1 MTKENNRGRESKR
14 YRVSLVEQK
23 TERVLWQRHFT
34 KPLLWLSVIAA
45 ALIGAAL
52 VFCLVAFTPLRT
64 TIPGYPDARTS
75 NMAVQNALKI
85 DSLEQII
92 TRWDLYAENLRRVVS
107 GEQPLN
113 IDSVLRV
120 KAPLDS
126 LPADAAALE
135 QRESLL
141 REEVVRSGQGLQDG
155 KGRKAPIEGRHFIPP
170 LKGVVSAEYDPV
182 HHPYLDIS
190 APAGSPVVSVLDGTV
205 VFAGWSD
212 EMGYTIAVQHAGD
225 LLTFYKRNQ
234 KLLKA
239 TGDKVTAGTS
249 IALVGQ
255 TGSAENATTGD
266 HLHFELWYGG
276 EPVNPVQYINF

>member
-52 VFCLVAFTPLRT
+52 VWCLVAFTPLRT
-64 TIPGYPDARTS
+64 TIPGYPDARTR

-141 REEVVRSGQGLQDG
+141 REEVVRSGQGFQDG

>member
-1 MTKENNRGRESKR
+1 MTKENKQVRESGK
-14 YRVSLVEQK
+14 YRVSVVEQK

-34 KPLLWLSVIAA
+34 KPLLWLSILAA
-45 ALIGAAL
+45 VLIGAAL
-52 VFCLVAFTPLRT
+52 VWCLIAFTPLRA
-64 TIPGYPDARTS
+64 TIPGYPDARTR

-85 DSLEQII
+85 DSLERMI
-92 TRWDLYAENLRRVVS
+92 TRWDLYAENLRRVVE
-107 GEQPLN
+107 GEEPLN

-120 KAPLDS
+120 KAPVDS
-126 LPADAAALE
+126 LPADAAALS
-135 QRESLL
+135 QRDSLL
-141 REEVVRSGQGLQDG
+141 RQEVTRSQGLQDG
-155 KGRKAPIEGRHFIPP
+155 KGRSKVTLEGRHFIPP
-170 LKGVVSAEYDPV
+170 LKGVVSAEYDPLK
-182 HHPYLDIS
+182 HPYLDIS

-212 EMGYTIAVQHAGD
+212 EMGYTIGVQHAGD
-225 LLTFYKRNQ
+225 ILTFYKRNQ

-239 TGDKVTAGTS
+239 VGDKVTAGTS

>member
-1 MTKENNRGRESKR
+1 MTKENKQVRESGK
-14 YRVSLVEQK
+14 YRVSVVEQK
-23 TERVLWQRHFT
+23 TERVPWQRHFT
-34 KPLLWLSVIAA
+34 KPLLWLSILAA
-45 ALIGAAL
+45 VLIGAAL
-52 VFCLVAFTPLRT
+52 VWCLIAFTPLRA
-64 TIPGYPDARTS
+64 TIPGYPDARTR

-85 DSLEQII
+85 DSLERMI
-92 TRWDLYAENLRRVVS
+92 TRWDLYAENLRRVVE
-107 GEQPLN
+107 GEEPLN

-120 KAPLDS
+120 KAPVDS
-126 LPADAAALE
+126 LPADAAALS
-135 QRESLL
+135 QRDSLL
-141 REEVVRSGQGLQDG
+141 RQEVTRSQDLQDG
-155 KGRKAPIEGRHFIPP
+155 KSRQVTLEGRHFIPP
-170 LKGVVSAEYDPV
+170 LKGVVSAEYDPLK
-182 HHPYLDIS
+182 HPYLDIS

-212 EMGYTIAVQHAGD
+212 EMGYTIGVQHAGD
-225 LLTFYKRNQ
+225 ILTFYKRNQ

-239 TGDKVTAGTS
+239 VGDKVTAGTS

>member
-1 MTKENNRGRESKR
+1 MTKENKQVRESGK
-14 YRVSLVEQK
+14 YRVSVVEQK

-34 KPLLWLSVIAA
+34 KPLLWLSILAA
-45 ALIGAAL
+45 VLIGAAL
-52 VFCLVAFTPLRT
+52 VWCLIAFTPLRT
-64 TIPGYPDARTS
+64 TIPGYPDARTR

-85 DSLEQII
+85 DSLERMI
-92 TRWDLYAENLRRVVS
+92 TRWDLYAENLRRVVE
-107 GEQPLN
+107 GEEPLN

-120 KAPLDS
+120 KAPVDS
-126 LPADAAALE
+126 LPADAAALA
-135 QRESLL
+135 QRDSLL
-141 REEVVRSGQGLQDG
+141 RQEVTRSQGLQDG
-155 KGRKAPIEGRHFIPP
+155 KNRRVTLEGRHFIPP
-170 LKGVVSAEYDPV
+170 LKGVVSAEYDPLK
-182 HHPYLDIS
+182 HPYLDIS

-212 EMGYTIAVQHAGD
+212 EMGYTIGVQHAGD
-225 LLTFYKRNQ
+225 ILTFYKRNQ

-239 TGDKVTAGTS
+239 VGDKVTAGTS

>member
-23 TERVLWQRHFT
+23 TERVLGQRHFT

-52 VFCLVAFTPLRT
+52 VWCLIAFTPLRV
-64 TIPGYPDARTS
+64 TIPGYPDARTR

>member
-1 MTKENNRGRESKR
+1 MTKENKQVRESGK
-14 YRVSLVEQK
+14 YRVSVVEQK

-34 KPLLWLSVIAA
+34 KPLLWLSILAA
-45 ALIGAAL
+45 VLIGAAL
-52 VFCLVAFTPLRT
+52 VWCLIAFTPLRA
-64 TIPGYPDARTS
+64 TIPGYPDARTR

-85 DSLEQII
+85 DSLERMI
-92 TRWDLYAENLRRVVS
+92 TRWDLYAENLRRVVE
-107 GEQPLN
+107 GEEPLN

-120 KAPLDS
+120 KAPVDS
-126 LPADAAALE
+126 LPADAAALA
-135 QRESLL
+135 QRDSLL
-141 REEVVRSGQGLQDG
+141 RQEVTRSQGLQDG
-155 KGRKAPIEGRHFIPP
+155 KGRSKVTLEGRHFIPP
-170 LKGVVSAEYDPV
+170 LKGVVSAEYDPLK
-182 HHPYLDIS
+182 HPYLDIS

-212 EMGYTIAVQHAGD
+212 EMGYTIGVQHAGD
-225 LLTFYKRNQ
+225 ILTFYKRNQ

-239 TGDKVTAGTS
+239 VGDKVTAGTS

>member
-34 KPLLWLSVIAA
+34 KPLLWLSVIAV

-52 VFCLVAFTPLRT
+52 VWCLVAFTPLRT
-64 TIPGYPDARTS
+64 TIPGYPDARTR

-155 KGRKAPIEGRHFIPP
+155 KGRKTPIEGRHFIPP

>member
-1 MTKENNRGRESKR
+1 MTKENKQVRESGK
-14 YRVSLVEQK
+14 YRVSVVEQK

-34 KPLLWLSVIAA
+34 KPLLWLSILAA
-45 ALIGAAL
+45 VLIGAAL
-52 VFCLVAFTPLRT
+52 VWCLIAFTPLRA
-64 TIPGYPDARTS
+64 TIPGYPDARTR

-85 DSLEQII
+85 DSLERMI
-92 TRWDLYAENLRRVVS
+92 TRWDLYAENLRRVVE
-107 GEQPLN
+107 GEEPLN

-120 KAPLDS
+120 KAPVDS
-126 LPADAAALE
+126 LPADAAALA
-135 QRESLL
+135 QRDSLL
-141 REEVVRSGQGLQDG
+141 RQEVTRSQGLQDG
-155 KGRKAPIEGRHFIPP
+155 KGRSRVTLEGRHFIPP
-170 LKGVVSAEYDPV
+170 LKGVVSAEYDPLK
-182 HHPYLDIS
+182 HPYLDIS

-212 EMGYTIAVQHAGD
+212 EMGYTIGVQHAGD
-225 LLTFYKRNQ
+225 ILTFYKRNQ

>member
-1 MTKENNRGRESKR
+1 MTKENKQVRESGK
-14 YRVSLVEQK
+14 YRVSVVEQK

-34 KPLLWLSVIAA
+34 KPLLWLSILAA
-45 ALIGAAL
+45 VLIGAAL
-52 VFCLVAFTPLRT
+52 VWCLIAFTPLRA
-64 TIPGYPDARTS
+64 TIPGYPDARTR

-85 DSLEQII
+85 DSLERMI
-92 TRWDLYAENLRRVVS
+92 TRWDLYAENLRRVVE
-107 GEQPLN
+107 GEEPLN

-120 KAPLDS
+120 KAPVDS
-126 LPADAAALE
+126 LPADAAALA
-135 QRESLL
+135 QRDSLL
-141 REEVVRSGQGLQDG
+141 RQEVTRSQGLQDG
-155 KGRKAPIEGRHFIPP
+155 KGRSKVTLEGRHFIPP
-170 LKGVVSAEYDPV
+170 LKGVVSAEYDPLK
-182 HHPYLDIS
+182 HPYLDIS

-212 EMGYTIAVQHAGD
+212 EMGYTIGVQHAGD

-239 TGDKVTAGTS
+239 VGDKVTAGTS

>member
-1 MTKENNRGRESKR
+1 MTKENKQVRESGK
-14 YRVSLVEQK
+14 YRVSVVEQK

-34 KPLLWLSVIAA
+34 KPLLWLSILAA
-45 ALIGAAL
+45 VLIGAAL
-52 VFCLVAFTPLRT
+52 VWCLIAFTPLRT
-64 TIPGYPDARTS
+64 TIPGYPDARTR

-85 DSLEQII
+85 DSLERMI
-92 TRWDLYAENLRRVVS
+92 TRWDLYAENLRRVVE
-107 GEQPLN
+107 GEEPLN

-120 KAPLDS
+120 KAPVDS
-126 LPADAAALE
+126 LPADAAALA
-135 QRESLL
+135 QRDSLL
-141 REEVVRSGQGLQDG
+141 RQEVTRSQGIQAG
-155 KGRKAPIEGRHFIPP
+155 KGRSKVTLEGRHFIPP
-170 LKGVVSAEYDPV
+170 LKGVVSAEYDPLK
-182 HHPYLDIS
+182 HPYLDIS

-212 EMGYTIAVQHAGD
+212 EMGYTIGVQHAGD

-239 TGDKVTAGTS
+239 VGDKVTAGTS

>member
-1 MTKENNRGRESKR
+1 MTKENKQVRESKK

-23 TERVLWQRHFT
+23 SERVLWQRHFT
-34 KPLLWLSVIAA
+34 MPLLWLSIIAA
-45 ALIGAAL
+45 VLIGAAL
-52 VFCLVAFTPLRT
+52 VWCLIAFTPLRT
-64 TIPGYPDARTS
+64 TIPGYPDARTR

-85 DSLEQII
+85 DSLERMI
-92 TRWDLYAENLRRVVS
+92 TRWDLYAENLRRVVE
-107 GEQPLN
+107 GEEPLN

-120 KAPLDS
+120 KPPVDS
-126 LPADAAALE
+126 LPADAAALA
-135 QRESLL
+135 QRDSLL
-141 REEVVRSGQGLQDG
+141 RQEVTRSQGLQDG
-155 KGRKAPIEGRHFIPP
+155 KGRSKITLEGRHFIPP
-170 LKGVVSAEYDPV
+170 LKGVVSAEYDPLK
-182 HHPYLDIS
+182 HPYLDIS

-212 EMGYTIAVQHAGD
+212 EMGYTIGVQHAGD
-225 LLTFYKRNQ
+225 ILTFYKRNQ

-239 TGDKVTAGTS
+239 VGDKVTAGTS

>member
-1 MTKENNRGRESKR
+1 MTKENKQVRESGK
-14 YRVSLVEQK
+14 YRVSVVEQK

-34 KPLLWLSVIAA
+34 KPLLWLSILAA
-45 ALIGAAL
+45 VLIGAAL
-52 VFCLVAFTPLRT
+52 VWCLIAFTPLRT
-64 TIPGYPDARTS
+64 TIPGYPDARTR

-85 DSLEQII
+85 DSLERMI
-92 TRWDLYAENLRRVVS
+92 TRWDLYAENLRRVVE
-107 GEQPLN
+107 GEEPLN

-120 KAPLDS
+120 KAPVDS
-126 LPADAAALE
+126 LPADAAALA
-135 QRESLL
+135 QRDSLL
-141 REEVVRSGQGLQDG
+141 RQEVTRSQGIQDG
-155 KGRKAPIEGRHFIPP
+155 KGRSKVTLEGRHFIPP
-170 LKGVVSAEYDPV
+170 LKGVVSAEYDPLK
-182 HHPYLDIS
+182 HPYLDIS

-212 EMGYTIAVQHAGD
+212 EMGYTIGVQHAGD

-239 TGDKVTAGTS
+239 VGDKVTAGTS